1 MMCAKGESPRLL
13 EGSPHDEGISSPYH
27 RLMWAAD
34 ARQGSLPMPRFSLM
48 QAAPA
53 GSRVIPDRPSDK
65 DHEEGKGKSSDTW
78 GQKWARFDTLR
89 LPSWCFH
96 SGIFWA
102 FESYHCLCMII
113 PPFLT
118 ILLQPTSPA
127 KLFAS
132 YHTSSC
138 IESVMLIERSKESF
152 YAPQRI
158 VSQYTT
164 VYIAMA
170 EETQWISMKPIWC
183 GLVTRYFWFGAL
195 AGKFVCRTGRAHSWG
210 GHLGWFSTWK
220 ISMESSDTTAFQ
232 LGSNTATTEFG
243 LISSW
248 SSWFGL
254 GLCAT
259 DWKNSIPA
267 TSAFSLPERICCI
280 FVSSCFVFCLL
291 FQVQDHGRN
300 WMAGRTSA
308 GGSRHLGTDGELQDF

>member
-53 GSRVIPDRPSDK
+53 GSRAIPDRPSDK
-65 DHEEGKGKSSDTW
+65 DHEEGKGKSSEDTW

-102 FESYHCLCMII
+102 FESYYHFLFMII

-118 ILLQPTSPA
+118 ICYSQHHQPNFLHHTIPLHALSRWCSSKGRRKVLMHRNVLSHNILLDTLLWPKKP
-127 KLFAS
+127 
-132 YHTSSC
+132 
-138 IESVMLIERSKESF
+138 
-152 YAPQRI
+152 
-158 VSQYTT
+158 
-164 VYIAMA
+164 
-170 EETQWISMKPIWC
+170 ISMKSIWC
-183 GLVTRYFWFGAL
+183 DLVTRYFWFGAL
-195 AGKFVCRTGRAHSWG
+195 AGKFGCRTGRAHSWG
-210 GHLGWFSTWK
+210 GYLGWFSTWK

-243 LISSW
+243 LIPSW

-254 GLCAT
+254 GLCAV
-259 DWKNSIPA
+259 WKNSIPA
-267 TSAFSLPERICCI
+267 TSAFSLPEKICCI
-280 FVSSCFVFCLL
+280 FVSSCFLFCLL